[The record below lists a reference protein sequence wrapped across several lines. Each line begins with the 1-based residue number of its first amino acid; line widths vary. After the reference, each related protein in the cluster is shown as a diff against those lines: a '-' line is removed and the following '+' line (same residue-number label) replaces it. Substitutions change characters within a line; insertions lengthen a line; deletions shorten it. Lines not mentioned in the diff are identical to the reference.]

1 MLTPQDVRS
10 VQFEKNLRGYRT
22 EDVDRFLDKVEEQL
36 QQNDAQAEQLRKQIA
51 DLTAEN
57 QKLKG
62 ELQSF
67 EADGDMLKSALINA
81 QRMGENVIREANQKA
96 EEIIH
101 RANLRG
107 DDIIRDANE
116 LLQKASDRADEI
128 ENEANEKRL
137 AEEREYDR
145 VRLEVTRFKADVLNL
160 YRSHVESL
168 SRLPEFQKDAKEA
181 EKDAPVQDAE
191 PVQEAAAEQPAA
203 QPELCVVHAGP
214 APADAAGKIVDFA
227 EGKRMAQGQAAAP
240 PGAAET
246 QDGALLAC
254 ILDMGE
260 LLLTSGAEVMRVEDT
275 LTRLCMVYGFAQA
288 DVFTITSSIVLTV
301 RTPEGRA
308 LTQTRRIRARDTD
321 LGRVERVNA
330 LSRRL
335 CAGPLPPEKF
345 RQAVEEV
352 RNAPAY
358 PDAAQCAMY
367 AVISAAFSAFFGGTL
382 RDAATAAV
390 SGMLLFGALRFCQRL
405 RLNGILQSMLASALA
420 ALAVMLM
427 VGFGLGQNPDKII
440 IGNIMLLIPGIALT
454 TSLRDMINGDTISG
468 LLGLSEAVLK
478 ALAIAIGFAAV
489 LMRMGG

>member
-128 ENEANEKRL
+128 ENEANEKRM

-168 SRLPEFQKDAKEA
+168 SRLPEFQK
-181 EKDAPVQDAE
+181 E
-191 PVQEAAAEQPAA
+191 PRKLHRTPPHRTQSLRRRLPQSSPLHSLMLPPQPTLQQLRPSSLPKRPKPPNLPPLPMTTRRLTAAR
-203 QPELCVVHAGP
+203 
-214 APADAAGKIVDFA
+214 IS
-227 EGKRMAQGQAAAP
+227 GQRTKASSSW
-240 PGAAET
+240 T
-246 QDGALLAC
+246 R
-254 ILDMGE
+254 
-260 LLLTSGAEVMRVEDT
+260 LLL
-275 LTRLCMVYGFAQA
+275 
-288 DVFTITSSIVLTV
+288 I
-301 RTPEGRA
+301 
-308 LTQTRRIRARDTD
+308 
-321 LGRVERVNA
+321 
-330 LSRRL
+330 
-335 CAGPLPPEKF
+335 
-345 RQAVEEV
+345 
-352 RNAPAY
+352 
-358 PDAAQCAMY
+358 
-367 AVISAAFSAFFGGTL
+367 
-382 RDAATAAV
+382 
-390 SGMLLFGALRFCQRL
+390 
-405 RLNGILQSMLASALA
+405 
-420 ALAVMLM
+420 
-427 VGFGLGQNPDKII
+427 
-440 IGNIMLLIPGIALT
+440 
-454 TSLRDMINGDTISG
+454 
-468 LLGLSEAVLK
+468 
-478 ALAIAIGFAAV
+478 
-489 LMRMGG
+489 

>member
-116 LLQKASDRADEI
+116 LLQ
-128 ENEANEKRL
+128 NEANEKRL

-203 QPELCVVHAGP
+203 QPETAP
-214 APADAAGKIVDFA
+214 AADAAAAPAEQPAEMTETTEPAAPADDDKAADSSEDFWA
-227 EGKRMAQGQAAAP
+227 KDESQLKLDPPPADMKPDEPDYDAFQG
-240 PGAAET
+240 
-246 QDGALLAC
+246 
-254 ILDMGE
+254 
-260 LLLTSGAEVMRVEDT
+260 V
-275 LTRLCMVYGFAQA
+275 
-288 DVFTITSSIVLTV
+288 
-301 RTPEGRA
+301 
-308 LTQTRRIRARDTD
+308 
-321 LGRVERVNA
+321 
-330 LSRRL
+330 
-335 CAGPLPPEKF
+335 KF
-345 RQAVEEV
+345 
-352 RNAPAY
+352 
-358 PDAAQCAMY
+358 
-367 AVISAAFSAFFGGTL
+367 
-382 RDAATAAV
+382 
-390 SGMLLFGALRFCQRL
+390 
-405 RLNGILQSMLASALA
+405 
-420 ALAVMLM
+420 
-427 VGFGLGQNPDKII
+427 
-440 IGNIMLLIPGIALT
+440 
-454 TSLRDMINGDTISG
+454 
-468 LLGLSEAVLK
+468 SE
-478 ALAIAIGFAAV
+478 
-489 LMRMGG
+489 